1 MKNAQ
6 KNNEKIVQKQQKWV
20 NIRIK
25 KELIEDLKRIAEEND
40 RNLTQQIN
48 WILKQEIERSK

>member
-1 MKNAQ
+1 MKNTQ
-6 KNNEKIVQKQQKWV
+6 NHNEKIVQNQQKWV
-20 NIRIK
+20 NMRIK
-25 KELIEDLKRIAEEND
+25 EELIEDLKRIAKEND

>member
-6 KNNEKIVQKQQKWV
+6 NNNEKIVQNQQKWV
-20 NIRIK
+20 NMRIK
-25 KELIEDLKRIAEEND
+25 EELIEDLKRIAKEND